1 MMKFGSEDCMTAD
14 DFLPKNNEET
24 PKGVINDTSS
34 NMETEQ
40 FNKNTAEN
48 TSNNVVSEDNF
59 DYEFGVSEEEQEFRF
74 REAIRLAK
82 EKSRIMGKTT
92 CEYDREKGK
101 PYLLY
106 PDGHKEY
113 PTPD

>member
-1 MMKFGSEDCMTAD
+1 MMKFGD
-14 DFLPKNNEET
+14 
-24 PKGVINDTSS
+24 
-34 NMETEQ
+34 
-40 FNKNTAEN
+40 
-48 TSNNVVSEDNF
+48 EDNF

-113 PTPD
+113 PTLDLTKSPN